1 MVKAIE
7 ISDRIKALRGQLGKT
22 QAEFAQLIGVTQ
34 PAISDWESA
43 TGSTGPSSESYA
55 QLAGLAS
62 YPDSLWFLEQAGVD
76 TNAALSTFGK
86 LQKERGEMAL
96 TLCTLVPPF
105 RKKGEASPK
114 PEDFLPWPT
123 KYIPDPNSV
132 AYWQID
138 HHVGHTTMPQ
148 LVPLG
153 DKAIILLDTSANDAV
168 GFQPFRG
175 KAILVESTGE
185 AAAAHEPGAIPAGV
199 HMGRLRMK
207 AWAGTSLDYM
217 SYLAVLVPLQGE
229 VRWTSPPGPS
239 IGAGSSTTKWRLR
252 NPDVEPHHPRA
263 SVLAEDQAAE
273 DGRLFPGC
281 TILGRVLAWFRPPSK
296 TGK

>member
-55 QLAGLAS
+55 RLAGLAS

-148 LVPLG
+148 LVPW
-153 DKAIILLDTSANDAV
+153 AIKRLFCLTHPLTMRWAFNPSGAKRSLLNRQGRRPQPTNLALFLRAYTWV
-168 GFQPFRG
+168 GF
-175 KAILVESTGE
+175 V
-185 AAAAHEPGAIPAGV
+185 
-199 HMGRLRMK
+199 
-207 AWAGTSLDYM
+207 
-217 SYLAVLVPLQGE
+217 
-229 VRWTSPPGPS
+229 
-239 IGAGSSTTKWRLR
+239 
-252 NPDVEPHHPRA
+252 
-263 SVLAEDQAAE
+263 
-273 DGRLFPGC
+273 
-281 TILGRVLAWFRPPSK
+281 
-296 TGK
+296 